1 MRHEKSGAK
10 RKLGQEKWGDKS
22 GAQSGATK
30 VGHKV
35 GREKWG
41 EKSEAIKVAQRE
53 KWGEKSE
60 P

>member
-10 RKLGQEKWGDKS
+10 RKLGQEKWG
-22 GAQSGATK
+22 
-30 VGHKV
+30 KV

>member
-1 MRHEKSGAK
+1 MRKVGQREN
-10 RKLGQEKWGDKS
+10 LGKK
-22 GAQSGATK
+22 SGATK
-30 VGHKV
+30 VRHKV